1 MQETNI
7 YHLVTEHSIIVFAVC
22 AVLLMTVTTFVG
34 IKLMN
39 YLDKRHDDKQLKKG
53 GKRVDF
59 TSYN

>member
-7 YHLVTEHSIIVFAVC
+7 YHLVTEHSLIVFAVC
-22 AVLLMTVTTFVG
+22 AVILMFTTIIIG

-53 GKRVDF
+53 GKKIDS